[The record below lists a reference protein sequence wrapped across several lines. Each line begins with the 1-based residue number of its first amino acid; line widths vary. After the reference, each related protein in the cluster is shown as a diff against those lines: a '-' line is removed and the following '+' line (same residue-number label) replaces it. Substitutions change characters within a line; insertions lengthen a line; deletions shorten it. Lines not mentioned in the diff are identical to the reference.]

1 MNNVRLGRD
10 SKAIILGLLSRFIL
24 LVYAATILYP
34 IFWTVTM
41 SLKPNHQIF
50 SNLWGLPQELAFDNF
65 VRAWNASRIG
75 DAFTNTVFI
84 TIMTNL
90 IVLTV
95 CIPVSYTLGRIQF
108 KGRAAIRAI
117 IISGMLFPQIT
128 MLLTQYIG
136 LLRIG
141 LVNTYTGI
149 FLLYLAVSVAF
160 TVFLLSNFFASIPR
174 EYEESAMLDGCGH
187 WRTLWFV
194 AVPMA
199 WPGIMMLTILNT
211 LSVWNEYMYALT
223 FLQTDN
229 MRTIAVAVSAM
240 MRDVRQATDWGAMF
254 AAMVILMSMSFIIY
268 AIFQRQIQE
277 NVSVGGIK

>member
-1 MNNVRLGRD
+1 
-10 SKAIILGLLSRFIL
+10 
-24 LVYAATILYP
+24 
-34 IFWTVTM
+34 M
-41 SLKPNHQIF
+41 SLKPNQQIF
-50 SNLWGLPQELAFDNF
+50 QNLWGLPQELAFDNF

-75 DAFTNTVFI
+75 EAFFNSVFL

-90 IVLTV
+90 VILAV
-95 CIPVSYTLGRIQF
+95 CLPLSYTLGRLQF

-117 IISGMLFPQIT
+117 IISGMLFPAIT

-141 LVNTYTGI
+141 LINTYTGI
-149 FLLYLAVSVAF
+149 ILIYLAVSIAF

-174 EYEESAMLDGCGH
+174 EFEESAMLDGCGH
-187 WRTLWFV
+187 WRTLWLI

-199 WPGIMMLTILNT
+199 WPGIVMLTILNT
-211 LSVWNEYMYALT
+211 LSIWNEYMIALT

-229 MRTIAVAVSAM
+229 MRTIAVAVSVM

-254 AAMVILMSMSFIIY
+254 AAMVILMSMSFVIY

-277 NVSVGGIK
+277 NVSMGGIK